1 MSNEKKAL
9 AARLWSA
16 WTNGLKILSDS
27 LVKDQIEIIQS
38 ICTCVIGDEN
48 FLQKT
53 VIYMLR
59 KRYISKFDDYK
70 SRIGAYE
77 RTIQSLLNEVNE
89 VVENKIDFH
98 SMLQEICID
107 TKTQLANE
115 SWGDN
120 AIAAYENL
128 GNHVNNMMDI
138 LDKAQK
144 ELEK

>member
-9 AARLWSA
+9 ASRLWSE

-27 LVKDQIEIIQS
+27 LVKDQIEIVQS
-38 ICTCVIGDEN
+38 TCTCVIGNEN

-53 VIYMLR
+53 AIYMLR
-59 KRYISKFDDYK
+59 KKYIGKFDDYK

-89 VVENKIDFH
+89 LVEEKVDFH
-98 SMLQEICID
+98 STLQEICID
-107 TKTQLANE
+107 TETDLANE

-120 AIAAYENL
+120 AIAAYEKL
-128 GNHVNNMMDI
+128 GNYVNNLMDV

-144 ELEK
+144 EVEK